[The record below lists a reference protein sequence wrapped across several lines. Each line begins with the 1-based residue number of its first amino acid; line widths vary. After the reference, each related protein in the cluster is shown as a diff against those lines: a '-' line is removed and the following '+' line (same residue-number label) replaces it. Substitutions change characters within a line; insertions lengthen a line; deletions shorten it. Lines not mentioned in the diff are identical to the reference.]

1 MTTTDTAWMRQA
13 ACAARPELPWTTDT
27 TDLTP
32 AQVEAMRAVCDD
44 CPALGDCVATVD
56 ALDITGGWWAGTDRD
71 PYAAP
76 IPAPEWVSAAGVVW
90 DPVQAPAGC
99 ARLTEQAAF
108 DFTTLGTHGT
118 AA

>member
-1 MTTTDTAWMRQA
+1 MTTHPGHWTTRA
-13 ACAARPELPWTTDT
+13 ACAGRPDLPWTTDT
-27 TDLTP
+27 AGLT
-32 AQVEAMRAVCDD
+32 AGQVEAMRAVCHT
-44 CPALGDCVATVD
+44 CPVMFECLAAVD
-56 ALDITGGWWAGTDRD
+56 ALDITGGWWAGADRD